1 LADAPSFATYPYSF
15 SVTPGASADIILP
28 LVIAGTKALDST
40 MFTFDPSIADYI
52 TFSDRGFL
60 QVLAYNGDAGIA
72 ESTLNQENVSVRIT
86 LTDESGDISQEY
98 TL

>member
-1 LADAPSFATYPYSF
+1 MPDAPSFATYPYSF

-28 LVIAGTKALDST
+28 FVTAGTKALDST

-52 TFSDRGFL
+52 TFSDYGL

-72 ESTLNQENVSVRIT
+72 ESTLNQENVSVKIT
-86 LTDESGDISQEY
+86 LTDESGDISKEY
-98 TL
+98 TF